1 MTALLVAYVVGVVA
15 LARAVR
21 LVTSDTW
28 PPIARARERWK
39 RLTAVRDPQGTVLMD
54 PDSEPAYSEPLAGPW
69 TPLFTCPFCFA
80 PYPAA
85 AAVATAIWAGVWT
98 PDLGTLAGWW
108 WLLAVW
114 ASGSYAAAMVV
125 LRDEPPPVDE

>member
-1 MTALLVAYVVGVVA
+1 VTALTLAVAYVAAVVGV
-15 LARAVR
+15 ARVVR

-28 PPIARARERWK
+28 PPVKRARDRWEVW
-39 RLTAVRDPQGTVLMD
+39 TATKGADGL
-54 PDSEPAYSEPLAGPW
+54 PLWDDEGHPVPGPW

-85 AAVATAIWAGVWT
+85 AAVAAAVVAGIWT
-98 PDLGTLAGWW
+98 PDLSTLAGWW
-108 WLLAVW
+108 WTLAVW
-114 ASGSYAAAMVV
+114 ASGSYAAAMIV